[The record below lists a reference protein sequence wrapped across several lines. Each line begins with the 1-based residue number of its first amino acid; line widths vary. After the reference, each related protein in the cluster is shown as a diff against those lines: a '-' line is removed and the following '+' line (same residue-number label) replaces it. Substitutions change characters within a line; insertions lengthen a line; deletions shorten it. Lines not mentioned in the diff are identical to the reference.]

1 MSNTAMERTEALAKR
16 LGEGW
21 QAVHGAAE
29 GPQAFHQQSG
39 FWVTQFDA
47 FKDQNGDPQHDYRA
61 SFTAQTFPT
70 TRMGL
75 KFETC
80 ESDPKSAVY
89 AVIAKIEGFAKQ
101 IAEQIECAK
110 RATQE
115 FK

>member
-1 MSNTAMERTEALAKR
+1 MTDTAMERAELLAKR

-21 QAVHGAAE
+21 QAIHDAAE
-29 GPQAFHQQSG
+29 GSQVFHEQSG
-39 FWVTQFDA
+39 FSVTQFEA
-47 FKDQNGDPQHDYRA
+47 FKDQNDDPQYDYRA

-75 KFETC
+75 KFEAR

-101 IAEQIECAK
+101 VSEQIECAK
-110 RATQE
+110 LASKE